1 MTQAQYAARAALR
14 ARQGDGAR
22 YDAVEAPADLLLL
35 ARRGTASFAR
45 RLNDTPDEAFGLPT
59 AREGWSRAM
68 MVAYVGLHARKL
80 AGNIEKHRRGRT
92 DTPDIALT
100 EAELIRARSLSPRAL
115 RHLFHHSAK
124 HLDVEWRDLS
134 DAEWLDRLFDS
145 QTAIAET
152 PVLRAAVVWHGA
164 ALLSPG
170 GQFLDLPRQVAS
182 LRPFAIG

>member
-1 MTQAQYAARAALR
+1 MTQAQDAARAALR

-22 YDAVEAPADLLLL
+22 YDAAAAPADLLLL
-35 ARRGTASFAR
+35 ARRGTAAFAR
-45 RLNDTPDEAFGLPT
+45 RLNDTADAAFGLPS
-59 AREGWSRAM
+59 ARAGWSQAM
-68 MVAYVGLHARKL
+68 MVAFVGLHARKL
-80 AGNIEKHRRGRT
+80 AGDIERHRRGRS
-92 DTPDIALT
+92 DTPDITLT

-134 DAEWLDRLFDS
+134 DAGWSDRLGDS
-145 QTAIAET
+145 QTPIAET
-152 PVLRAAVVWHGA
+152 PVLRAAVLWHGA

-170 GQFLDLPRQVAS
+170 ARLDLPEQIAS